1 MKRREFLISSGALCA
16 FNILKG
22 SAQAAPSNR
31 INIAFIGYGNRA
43 KQLLPIFLHNPEV
56 QLRAVCE
63 AIGERRNAAKKV
75 VDNFYKNSDCTA
87 YRDFREMLARPDI
100 DALYIATGDRWHAQ
114 LAIHAMQAGKDVYC
128 EKPISLSMKES
139 AAVVETA
146 NRYRRIYQG
155 GVQRRGIDNFK
166 VAMQAVK
173 SGRLG
178 KIHTLHA
185 GMVPMGR
192 SSKNNFVKPEP
203 QPAIDIVDWNMWVGP
218 APWRDFN
225 PKYYHSWHTEY
236 DFHGDLTEWGS
247 HTVDLCQLAVGR
259 LFDAPTRYVPDPK
272 NHKLT
277 AFFNDG
283 LKIVMRDQGF
293 KSSCAVR
300 FEGENG
306 WVEADDSGQIYTSS
320 PDLIERRK
328 TKGEDWKKPLGHT
341 GNFIECIKSRR
352 TPVAPAEELHY
363 PHLTCH
369 AATIAYHMNK
379 ELKFDPA
386 KMKFIGDTE
395 ANRLRNRQCRAPW
408 SL

>member
-1 MKRREFLISSGALCA
+1 MKRREFLISGGALCA

-22 SAQAAPSNR
+22 SAQTAPSER
-31 INIAFIGYGNRA
+31 VSMAFIGYGGRA
-43 KQLLPIFLHNPEV
+43 SQLLPIFLHNPLV
-56 QLRAVCE
+56 QVRAVCD
-63 AIGERRNAAKKV
+63 AIGERRNAAKQV
-75 VDNFYKNSDCTA
+75 VDKFYGNNDCSA
-87 YRDFREMLARPDI
+87 YSDFREMLARPDI
-100 DALYIATGDRWHAQ
+100 DAVYAATGDRWHSQ
-114 LAIHAMQAGKDVYC
+114 IAIHAMKSGKDIYC
-128 EKPISLSMKES
+128 EKPISLSMRES

-146 NRYRRIYQG
+146 RRYRRIYQG

-166 VAMQAVK
+166 VAMDAVK

-178 KIHTLHA
+178 KIHALHA
-185 GMVPMGR
+185 GMVHMGR
-192 SSKNNFVKPEP
+192 SAKNNYVKPEP
-203 QPAIDIVDWNMWVGP
+203 LPPVDVVDWNMWLGP
-218 APWRDFN
+218 APWREFS
-225 PKYYHSWHTEY
+225 PKYYRGWQSEY

-247 HTVDLCQLAVGR
+247 HTVDLCQMAVNR
-259 LFDAPTRYVPDPK
+259 LHEAPCRYVPEPQ

-277 AFFNDG
+277 AFFKDG

-306 WVEADDSGQIYTSS
+306 WVETDDSGQIYTSA

-341 GNFIECIKSRR
+341 GEFIECVKNRR
-352 TPVAPAEELHY
+352 TPTAPAEELHY
-363 PHLTCH
+363 PHLACH
-369 AATIAYHMNK
+369 AATIAYHLNR

-386 KMKFIGDTE
+386 KMEFVNDDE

-408 SL
+408 HL

>member
-1 MKRREFLISSGALCA
+1 MKRREFLLAGGAACT
-16 FNILKG
+16 FNILKAYG
-22 SAQAAPSNR
+22 ANAPSEKVNM
-31 INIAFIGYGNRA
+31 AFIGYGGRA
-43 KQLLPIFLHNPEV
+43 SQLLPIFLHNPQV
-56 QLRAVCE
+56 QVRAVCD
-63 AIGERRNAAKKV
+63 AIGDRRNAAKQV
-75 VDNFYKNSDCTA
+75 VDKFYGNSDCIA

-100 DALYIATGDRWHAQ
+100 DAIYAATGDRWHAQ
-114 LAIHAMQAGKDVYC
+114 IAIHAMKAGKDIYC

-146 NRYRRIYQG
+146 QRYNRIYQG

-185 GMVPMGR
+185 GMVHMGR
-192 SSKNNFVKPEP
+192 SHKNNYVKPMP
-203 QPAIDIVDWNMWVGP
+203 QPAIDVVDWNMWLGP

-225 PKYYHSWHTEY
+225 PKYYRSWHSEY
-236 DFHGDLTEWGS
+236 DFHGDITEWGS
-247 HTVDLCQLAVGR
+247 HTVDLCQVAVGR
-259 LFDAPTRYVPDPK
+259 IFDAPTRYVPDPK

-341 GNFIECIKSRR
+341 GNFIECVKSRR
-352 TPVAPAEELHY
+352 KPVAPAEELHY
-363 PHLTCH
+363 PHLACH
-369 AATIAYHMNK
+369 AATIAYHMNT

-386 KMKFIGDTE
+386 KMEFVGNDQ

-408 SL
+408 KL